1 MKKAFPL
8 VFGLFLI
15 VTFDSLVLA
24 EEQPDSLTPP
34 VLQMDEVLADALRC
48 IKMTPHD
55 LIFRDDYVDV
65 DSFRLELIDKL
76 MRHPLNIVSF
86 NSELR
91 SDWMKATPK
100 ERRFSLPFT
109 SLKYLKPKKKTAFWG
124 WVKSGPSKF
133 PWINNY
139 FDQRYG
145 RFVKKLPSPMIT
157 TLSFL
162 FTGIETTN
170 SITQE
175 AFVDLKLDERTCLRD
190 SFPIILLEDVKD
202 EFKTPEELD
211 AQSDYEEKLTKR
223 MIPYLAKVD
232 AGKLFRAGG
241 RLAQDVQNGLTIL
254 QEYSRT
260 RPKLEPLVKDKID
273 KANDLI
279 LRLQTSIGEI
289 IIGGYGSSKYRGS
302 PAIIID
308 LGGDDEY
315 NISVNPT
322 EEFHSSVIIDLG
334 GNDIYRSESD
344 FTYGSGFFGSG
355 ILVDLSGDDTYLTKN
370 FSLGSGIFGIGLL
383 IDEQGNDK
391 YFGDTFTMGA
401 GSFGMGGLIDMSGS
415 DQYSAAL
422 YAQGFGFVSGL
433 GALID
438 SSGNDNYFAGGKY
451 KDILRYKDHYI
462 SLSQGFAY
470 GLRPIMSG
478 GIGILFDLSGNDVYT
493 SDIFG
498 QGASYWWSLG
508 TLMDEEGN
516 DKYVS
521 FQYAQGAGTHMTL
534 GILEDKSGDDVYIS
548 HGVSQGCGHDLALGL
563 LWDESGSDNYITY
576 DLSQG
581 AGSAN
586 GIGILLDE
594 AGDDGYYVGRNNN
607 TQGFGDPRRDYGS
620 VGILLDLLGK
630 DRYNGNGKD
639 STWWTTPSK
648 WGVGIDK

>member
-1 MKKAFPL
+1 MKKAFPVIFAL
-8 VFGLFLI
+8 VILI
-15 VTFDSLVLA
+15 ILHTSSFSEERSDTLA
-24 EEQPDSLTPP
+24 PTGSPLEETLT
-34 VLQMDEVLADALRC
+34 EALRC
-48 IKMTPHD
+48 IKMTPQD
-55 LIFRDDYVDV
+55 LTFRDDYVDV

-76 MRHPLNIVSF
+76 MCHPLDVVSF
-86 NSELR
+86 NSNLR
-91 SDWMKATPK
+91 SDWMKATPQ
-100 ERRFSLPFT
+100 ERRFSLPYT
-109 SLKYLKPKKKTAFWG
+109 SLKYLKPRNKTAYWG
-124 WVKSGPSKF
+124 WIKPGPSKF
-133 PWINNY
+133 PWINSY
-139 FDQRYG
+139 FDQRYD
-145 RFVKKLPSPMIT
+145 RSIKKLPLPLMNTLTCLFAGIT
-157 TLSFL
+157 
-162 FTGIETTN
+162 TTN
-170 SITQE
+170 SITQKVF
-175 AFVDLKLDERTCLRD
+175 ANLKLEESACLRD
-190 SFPIILLEDVKD
+190 SFPIILLEDMND

-211 AQSDYEEKLTKR
+211 AQSDYEEKLTKK
-223 MIPYLAKVD
+223 MIPYLAKID
-232 AGKLFRAGG
+232 AGKLVRAGG
-241 RLAQDVQNGLTIL
+241 MLAQVVQNCLPML
-254 QEYSRT
+254 QECLRT
-260 RPKLEPLVKDKID
+260 EPQIKPLVKSKID
-273 KANDLI
+273 KTNDLI
-279 LRLQTSIGEI
+279 LRLETSIGEI
-289 IIGGYGSSKYRGS
+289 IIGGYGSSKYSGS
-302 PAIIID
+302 PGIIID

-315 NISVNPT
+315 DISINLKK
-322 EEFHSSVIIDLG
+322 ESNSSIIIDLG
-334 GNDIYRSESD
+334 GNDLYRSEGD
-344 FTYGSGFFGSG
+344 FTYGSGFFGTG

-370 FSLGSGIFGIGLL
+370 FSLGSGFFGTGLL

-401 GSFGMGGLIDMSGS
+401 GSFGMGGLIDLSGS

-438 SSGNDNYFAGGKY
+438 SSGNDSYFAGGKY

-478 GIGILFDLSGNDVYT
+478 GIGILFDLSGNDLYT

-498 QGASYWWSLG
+498 QGSSYWWSLG
-508 TLMDEEGN
+508 ALMDEEGN

-534 GILEDKSGDDVYIS
+534 GILDDKSGDDVYIS
-548 HGVSQGCGHDLALGL
+548 HGVSQGCGHDLALGI
-563 LWDESGSDNYITY
+563 LWDEAGNDNYITY

-594 AGDDGYYVGRNNN
+594 NGDDGYYVGKANN

-620 VGILLDLLGK
+620 IGILLDLSGK
-630 DRYNGNGKD
+630 DRYNGNGID